1 MVQERMAG
9 NCQSKCYRKLREDGS
24 ALVVILKTEHSSLS
38 VVLGGKIGY
47 QRKEAMNLVGFEV
60 GFWLMTCL

>member
-1 MVQERMAG
+1 MLSEAERG
-9 NCQSKCYRKLREDGS
+9 LVS
-24 ALVVILKTEHSSLS
+24 LVVILKTEHSSLS

-60 GFWLMTCL
+60 DFWLMTCL